1 MISVCK
7 YCGGR
12 LADSNGSSGDVS
24 CMKCGRVQVEN
35 QIVSEVQFGETSSG
49 AAMVQGSMV
58 SADQVRANFGGRQNS
73 LESKEQTLKNGK
85 DKIRKIG
92 AAMGIKPYITDMA
105 GEWFRLALL
114 NNFVQGRRSQNVL
127 AACLYVACRK
137 ERTHHM
143 LIDFSSLLQI
153 SVYSLGASF
162 LKMVKVLEITN
173 LPLADPSIFIQH
185 FAEKLEFGNQVTK
198 VVRDA
203 TRLAQRMANDWIH
216 EGRRPAGIAGACVL
230 LAARMNN
237 FRRSHAEIVEV
248 AHVAEETLQKRL
260 NEFKNTNSAKL
271 TVQQLRDG
279 EKVES
284 IKPPSYSKNRSL
296 ELKIKEKYALN
307 QSKMSELE
315 VDIKAKFSN
324 NLTEDQKRALKGD
337 KKDQA
342 DRQDFMNSVL
352 KGCELT
358 EKEIQDFCKK
368 ALKRQS
374 EYIANSLY
382 ENPYE
387 RASSSPT
394 LEADIE
400 ADEISEEDKI
410 VAINRPK
417 NLVKNLPKTADLL
430 EKVSSVADN
439 FDDLSD
445 DELDAFLL
453 NDAEIELKE
462 RVWTGLNQDFLIA
475 QEKKRLKSEADELTG
490 NTSGT
495 SKKRRKRNT
504 SGNGGI
510 PEGLGGELADQIGLD
525 GALNEIGIDGNSGE
539 PLTAADSA
547 GRMLKKKSFSKKINY
562 ATLGDLFTDPTRQS

>member
-1 MISVCK
+1 M
-7 YCGGR
+7 
-12 LADSNGSSGDVS
+12 ADSNGSSGDVS

-58 SADQVRANFGGRQNS
+58 SSDQVRANFGGNS

-85 DKIRKIG
+85 EKIRKIG
-92 AAMGIKPYITDMA
+92 SAMGIKPYITSMA

-237 FRRSHAEIVEV
+237 FRRLHAEIVEV

-279 EKVES
+279 EQVES
-284 IKPPSYSKNRSL
+284 IKPPSYLKNRTL

-307 QSKMSELE
+307 QSKLDSLDE
-315 VDIKAKFSN
+315 DIKTKFSGT
-324 NLTEDQKRALKGD
+324 NLPEDQRRALKGD
-337 KKDQA
+337 RKDMA
-342 DRQDFMNSVL
+342 DRKDFMNSVL

-358 EKEIQDFCKK
+358 EKEIQEFCKR

-387 RASSSPT
+387 RSSSSPAI
-394 LEADIE
+394 ADSE
-400 ADEISEEDKI
+400 LSEEDKR
-410 VAINRPK
+410 VAINKPK
-417 NLVKNLPKTADLL
+417 NLVKYLPKTADLL
-430 EKVSSVADN
+430 EKVSSEKDN

-445 DELDAFLL
+445 EELDAFLL
-453 NDAEIELKE
+453 NDEEIELKE

-475 QEKKRLKSEADELTG
+475 QEKKRLKMEADELTG
-490 NTSGT
+490 NTSGST
-495 SKKRRKRNT
+495 KKRRKRNNN
-504 SGNGGI
+504 GNGAGELA
-510 PEGLGGELADQIGLD
+510 EGLNGELADQIGINS
-525 GALNEIGIDGNSGE
+525 ALNDIGIDETSGE
-539 PLTAADSA
+539 ALTTFDSA
-547 GRMLKKKSFSKKINY
+547 KRMLSKKSFTKKINY
-562 ATLGDLFTDPTRQS
+562 AALGGLFLDPASKA